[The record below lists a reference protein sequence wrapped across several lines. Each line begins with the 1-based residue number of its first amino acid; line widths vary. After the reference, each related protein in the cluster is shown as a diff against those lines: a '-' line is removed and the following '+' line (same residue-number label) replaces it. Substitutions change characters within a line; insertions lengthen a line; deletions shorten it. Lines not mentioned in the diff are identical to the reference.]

1 MSAAELRQKKLDL
14 IAWINDL
21 SDEHVITFL
30 DDLRTADSNLDW
42 WDNLSSSQ
50 QQRIKKGMKDVEMG
64 NVLSSTEFWNAL
76 KNG

>member
-1 MSAAELRQKKLDL
+1 L
-14 IAWINDL
+14 ISWINEL

-30 DDLRTADSNLDW
+30 DDLRTADNNLDW

-64 NVLSSTEFWNAL
+64 NVLSSAEFWKAL
-76 KNG
+76 KIG